1 MNKISEGFLV
11 LGFFGGS
18 FFSLLSAKTCCVLAP
33 WDLSYPNQE
42 GKGRFFGIETVL
54 IPWSL
59 GKPPK
64 YCKELRTRVLNP
76 LILNHAFVI

>member
-1 MNKISEGFLV
+1 M

-18 FFSLLSAKTCCVLAP
+18 LLSLLSAKTCCVPAP
-33 WDLSYPNQE
+33 WDLSYPNVE
-42 GKGRFFGIETVL
+42 GKGRFFGTETVL
-54 IPWSL
+54 IPRSL
-59 GKPPK
+59 GNPPK